1 MDDGL
6 IVGRKLYGQLTFE
19 SGVSGISGLSGLS
32 GRWRCNSSANIY
44 GGCAQASLKSP
55 YKSKCSRL
63 PRLTI
68 KPLSR
73 KTQKRAHLPQGPF
86 FSFFQLAIA
95 MVDGISPAQ
104 PNFINPFNNDFIRF
118 SLSNVFR

>member
-1 MDDGL
+1 MSFS
-6 IVGRKLYGQLTFE
+6 VF
-19 SGVSGISGLSGLS
+19 GISLTVTCPVRFYFENSGCGVREGIGADAPMS
-32 GRWRCNSSANIY
+32 IY
-44 GGCAQASLKSP
+44 GECVQADLKIP
-55 YKSKCSRL
+55 FKSKRLRL

>member
-1 MDDGL
+1 MGIADWGL
-6 IVGRKLYGQLTFE
+6 REGGGLMAAEYIWGLCTG
-19 SGVSGISGLSGLS
+19 GVKI
-32 GRWRCNSSANIY
+32 
-44 GGCAQASLKSP
+44 P
-55 YKSKCSRL
+55 YKPECSRL

>member
-1 MDDGL
+1 MAASM
-6 IVGRKLYGQLTFE
+6 YGECTQTC
-19 SGVSGISGLSGLS
+19 V
-32 GRWRCNSSANIY
+32 
-44 GGCAQASLKSP
+44 KSP
-55 YKSKCSRL
+55 YKSKRSRL

>member
-1 MDDGL
+1 MVNQYGHNMPFDWKGFY
-6 IVGRKLYGQLTFE
+6 LYRF
-19 SGVSGISGLSGLS
+19 
-32 GRWRCNSSANIY
+32 
-44 GGCAQASLKSP
+44 
-55 YKSKCSRL
+55 RL
-63 PRLTI
+63 PKITI